1 MIRWNKG
8 LCNNYLEVGGGGGGG
23 GGVGVKNGW
32 GGGGGG
38 GLGGLVW
45 KVSWGGIGEN
55 NSKREKGLDVKF
67 NTYRGDYF
75 FIPFCKL
82 EK

>member
-8 LCNNYLEVGGGGGGG
+8 LCNNYLEVVGGG
-23 GGVGVKNGW
+23 GGVG
-32 GGGGGG
+32 
-38 GLGGLVW
+38 GLVW
-45 KVSWGGIGEN
+45 KISWGGIGEN

>member
-23 GGVGVKNGW
+23 
-32 GGGGGG
+32 
-38 GLGGLVW
+38 LVW
-45 KVSWGGIGEN
+45 KISWGGIGEN

>member
-8 LCNNYLEVGGGGGGG
+8 LCNNYLEV
-23 GGVGVKNGW
+23 V

-38 GLGGLVW
+38 GLVW
-45 KVSWGGIGEN
+45 KISWGGIGEN

>member
-8 LCNNYLEVGGGGGGG
+8 LCNNYLEVGG
-23 GGVGVKNGW
+23 
-32 GGGGGG
+32 
-38 GLGGLVW
+38 
-45 KVSWGGIGEN
+45 GGIGEN